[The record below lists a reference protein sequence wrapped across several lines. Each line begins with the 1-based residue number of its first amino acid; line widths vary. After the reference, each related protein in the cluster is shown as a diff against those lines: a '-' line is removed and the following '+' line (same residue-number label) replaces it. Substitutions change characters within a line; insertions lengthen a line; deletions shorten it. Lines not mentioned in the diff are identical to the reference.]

1 MQTNTILGTIVLGLL
16 PISELRGAI
25 PFAYFRGMPLLWAS
39 LLGVGA
45 NLLVSPLAYVF
56 LSFVHRFFYERWQW
70 YIRLFDRT
78 VARTRAKLAPKV
90 ATLGF
95 LGVLLFVGI
104 PLPITGAWTGTL
116 GAWVLGLDRKKSIL
130 AVSAGVLMSG
140 TIVTVIILLGKG
152 AGSLFV
158 KII

>member
-1 MQTNTILGTIVLGLL
+1 MDMNTILGTIFLGLL

-25 PFAYFRGMPLLWAS
+25 PFAYFREMPLVWAALIGIGS
-39 LLGVGA
+39 

-56 LSFVHRFFYERWQW
+56 LSFIHRFFYDHWQF
-70 YIRLFDRT
+70 YKRIFDKT
-78 VARTRAKLAPKV
+78 VVRTRAKLAPKV

-95 LGVLLFVGI
+95 FGVMLFVGI

-140 TIVTVIILLGKG
+140 TIVTIIILLGKG
-152 AGSLFV
+152 ASSLFV
-158 KII
+158 KIM

>member
-1 MQTNTILGTIVLGLL
+1 METNTILGTIVLGLL

-39 LLGVGA
+39 LLGIGA

-56 LSFVHRFFYERWQW
+56 LSFVHRFFYEHWQW

-140 TIVTVIILLGKG
+140 AIVTTIILLGKG

>member
-1 MQTNTILGTIVLGLL
+1 MDFNTVIGTIFLGVL

-25 PFAYFRGMPLLWAS
+25 PFAYFRGMPLVFAS

-45 NLLVSPLAYVF
+45 NLLVGPIALFF

-70 YIRLFDRT
+70 YVSIFDKT
-78 VARTRAKLAPKV
+78 VSRTRIRLAPKV

-95 LGVLLFVGI
+95 LGVILFVGI

-116 GAWVLGLDRKKSIL
+116 GAWVLGLDRKKSML
-130 AVSAGVLMSG
+130 AVSIGVLMSG
-140 TIVTVIILLGKG
+140 TIVTTIILLGKG

-158 KII
+158 KVI

>member
-1 MQTNTILGTIVLGLL
+1 MEMNTILGTFVLGLL

-39 LLGVGA
+39 LSGIGA

-70 YIRLFDRT
+70 YIRIFDKT
-78 VARTRAKLAPKV
+78 VVRTRAKLAPKV

-95 LGVLLFVGI
+95 FGVMLFVGI
-104 PLPITGAWTGTL
+104 PLPVTGAWTGTL

-140 TIVTVIILLGKG
+140 AIVTTIILLGKG

>member
-1 MQTNTILGTIVLGLL
+1 MDINTILGTIVLGLL

-25 PFAYFRGMPLLWAS
+25 PFAYFRGMPLLWAA
-39 LLGVGA
+39 LLGIGA

-56 LSFVHRFFYERWQW
+56 LSFIHRFFYERWQW
-70 YIRLFDRT
+70 YKRIFDKT
-78 VARTRAKLAPKV
+78 VVRTRTKLAPKV

-95 LGVLLFVGI
+95 LGVMLFVGI
-104 PLPITGAWTGTL
+104 PLPVTGAWTGTL

-140 TIVTVIILLGKG
+140 AIVTTIILLGKG
-152 AGSLFV
+152 ASSLFV
-158 KII
+158 KIM

>member
-1 MQTNTILGTIVLGLL
+1 MDINTILGTIVLGLL

-25 PFAYFRGMPLLWAS
+25 PFAYFRGMPLLWAAF
-39 LLGVGA
+39 LGIGV

-56 LSFVHRFFYERWQW
+56 LSFIHRFFYERWQW
-70 YIRLFDRT
+70 YKSIFDKT
-78 VARTRAKLAPKV
+78 VVRTRAKLAPKV

-95 LGVLLFVGI
+95 LGVMLFVGI
-104 PLPITGAWTGTL
+104 PLPVTGAWTGTL
-116 GAWVLGLDRKKSIL
+116 GAWVLGLDRKKSIF

-140 TIVTVIILLGKG
+140 AIVTTIILLGKS

-158 KII
+158 KIM